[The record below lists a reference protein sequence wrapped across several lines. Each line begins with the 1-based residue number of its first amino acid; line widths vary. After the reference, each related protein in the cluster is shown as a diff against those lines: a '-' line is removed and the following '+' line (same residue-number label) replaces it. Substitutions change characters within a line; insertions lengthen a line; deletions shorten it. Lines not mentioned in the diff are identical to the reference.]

1 MEYTRIDR
9 AVDCTVRVAVHR
21 ETFTCRVRLYNL
33 VASLS
38 TIKGN
43 HMGHRIG
50 YRRVSSIVQSLE
62 RQLEGVQVD
71 RVFEDRL
78 SGKDVNRPQ
87 LQAAMD
93 YCRDGDT
100 LVVHSLDRLARNT
113 EDLLRIVRVL
123 NEKGV
128 TVEFVTNNLRFVGGE
143 RDKMAT
149 LMLSM
154 LAAFATFERELI
166 RERQAEGIAIAKTKG
181 VYKGGQPKLTPV
193 QAVELRQK
201 AAEGATRVSLAR
213 HYGISRQAVYDY
225 LKAGMGA

>member
-1 MEYTRIDR
+1 
-9 AVDCTVRVAVHR
+9 
-21 ETFTCRVRLYNL
+21 
-33 VASLS
+33 
-38 TIKGN
+38 
-43 HMGHRIG
+43 MGHRIG